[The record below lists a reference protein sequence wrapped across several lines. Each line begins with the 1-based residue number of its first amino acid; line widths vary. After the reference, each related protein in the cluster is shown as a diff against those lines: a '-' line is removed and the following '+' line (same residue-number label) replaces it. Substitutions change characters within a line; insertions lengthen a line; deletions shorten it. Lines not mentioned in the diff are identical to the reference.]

1 MKSIYNFVAYSKIKK
16 IIIKMIGTR
25 YEGKRNW
32 RGCSKILQG
41 RAQNLRRREREEEGK
56 KEKWSSTPNQRR
68 FWYTRSPL
76 CKGGKIFEMLPQKV
90 AWCVVVGR
98 PHMRCLNSAGAVHT
112 FKTDFLMYLI
122 ELCLIW
128 NFLLA
133 TPLP

>member
-1 MKSIYNFVAYSKIKK
+1 MKEKEIEGVVLKFCK
-16 IIIKMIGTR
+16 
-25 YEGKRNW
+25 GKR
-32 RGCSKILQG
+32 KILG
-41 RAQNLRRREREEEGK
+41 GERERK
-56 KEKWSSTPNQRR
+56 KEKKDKWSSTPNQRR

-112 FKTDFLMYLI
+112 FKTDFLTYLI